1 MEQKKTLEKLIEKTK
16 GDCVM
21 IMGDITITNKKIEE
35 MEAIPPEQKKP
46 NYAKVLKKQLNQA
59 DKQRAEAMKKMMK
72 AEKELNDWKAKNL
85 PK

>member
-35 MEAIPPEQKKP
+35 MEAIPPE
-46 NYAKVLKKQLNQA
+46 
-59 DKQRAEAMKKMMK
+59 
-72 AEKELNDWKAKNL
+72 
-85 PK
+85 